1 MNNEGNVK
9 KVCSFCVSDWHFI
22 TMLIPYINKKI
33 DENEEVKIYT
43 QQSRFETM
51 RTFLSKL
58 TLNQE
63 AKQKLADLN
72 WNGSKINKY
81 YQIQEEIEKSHNENI
96 TFIVE
101 GENSY
106 IEKVNHYIEKYL
118 NKNKKTNK
126 KITIINCY
134 EVMQFNQNIEAILA
148 EHDKILNTAG
158 EKEIQEVFEGYKKH
172 EDMRG
177 VS

>member
-1 MNNEGNVK
+1 MIDRENVK

-33 DENEEVKIYT
+33 EENEEVKIHT

-72 WNGSKINKY
+72 WNGSKINRY
-81 YQIQEEIEKSHNENI
+81 YQIQEEIEKSHSDNI
-96 TFIVE
+96 TFIIE

-106 IEKVNHYIEKYL
+106 IERVNHYIEKWL
-118 NKNKKTNK
+118 NKNKRTNK
-126 KITIINCY
+126 KVTIINCY
-134 EVMQFNQNIEAILA
+134 EVMQFNQNIEEILA
-148 EHDKILNTAG
+148 EHNKILNTAG
-158 EKEIQEVFEGYKKH
+158 EKEIQEVFEGYNKGVGMK
-172 EDMRG
+172 G